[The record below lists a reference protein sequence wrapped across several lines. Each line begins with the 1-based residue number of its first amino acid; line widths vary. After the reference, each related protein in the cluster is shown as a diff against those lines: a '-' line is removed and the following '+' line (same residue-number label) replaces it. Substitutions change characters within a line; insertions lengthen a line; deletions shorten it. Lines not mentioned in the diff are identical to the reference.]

1 MSNASKTNEYPTIA
15 DLFCLLDR
23 WRHLPAYQ
31 FERRADILFAL
42 FLPEVLEKV
51 LSKGNS
57 KVEIKQPLIPELP
70 IRTDN
75 DNNYNSSNKIDYLAL
90 SKDKEHAFLIELK
103 TDMES
108 IDPKQ
113 ICFLKRTAK
122 KEISEIIRGILKIC
136 HKTEERAKYVHLL
149 TDLSR
154 LGLVEHKEGELG
166 QLYKNAIPVDRCREN
181 CPTACRPP
189 CRWRGERI
197 RQGTEFKKVL
207 RNVVPAKISPEVSVV
222 YIQPKPKD
230 SDLIPCDWH
239 RIYFDHF
246 ADHAKERDSIG
257 RRFAES
263 LRAWKEP
270 AGLCPPQS

>member
-1 MSNASKTNEYPTIA
+1 MSDKSKNGEPTIECVF
-15 DLFCLLDR
+15 DLLDR

-31 FERRADILFAL
+31 LERRADIFFAL

-57 KVEIKQPLIPELP
+57 QVKIKRPLIPEFP

-75 DNNYNSSNKIDYLAL
+75 ANNYNLSKKVDYFAL
-90 SKDKEHAFLIELK
+90 SKDDDRAFLIELK

-108 IDPKQ
+108 IDPNQ
-113 ICFLKRTAK
+113 ICFLKRTAEK
-122 KEISEIIRGILKIC
+122 GIAKIIEGALKIC
-136 HKTEERAKYVHLL
+136 RKTKERAKYVHLL
-149 TDLSR
+149 ENLSK
-154 LGLVEHKEGELG
+154 LGLVKHKDGGRDVHEELD
-166 QLYKNAIPVDRCREN
+166 QLYKNAIPVDQCREDWKSK
-181 CPTACRPP
+181 RSS
-189 CRWRGERI
+189 
-197 RQGTEFKKVL
+197 QGREFKKVL
-207 RNVVPAKISPEVSVV
+207 GNVVPAKVSPTVRVI

-246 ADHAKERDSIG
+246 ADHAKERGSIG